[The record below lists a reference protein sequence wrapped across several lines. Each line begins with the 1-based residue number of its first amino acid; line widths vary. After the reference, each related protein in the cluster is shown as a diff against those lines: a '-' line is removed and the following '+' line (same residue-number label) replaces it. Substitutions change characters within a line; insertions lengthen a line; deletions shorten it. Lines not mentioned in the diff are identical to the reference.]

1 MLICGNI
8 GGGGLVWF
16 TMPFF
21 TWDANG
27 LETELRRGQSCV
39 LFLFLFLFR
48 SLGLVNSRV
57 SKQQSK

>member
-21 TWDANG
+21 TWDANE

-39 LFLFLFLFR
+39 LFLFLFR
-48 SLGLVNSRV
+48 SLGLVNSTV